1 MPSRLLVCRLVVCVI
16 AAGLCFGALAQSESP
31 SPPSGAPLQL
41 TLQQALDQAL
51 RCHPDVLSAQ
61 AAVVQARAQAR
72 IQEARRWPTVDLEG
86 SVNKTQSLGRPSNVG
101 GVVIV
106 SSGQRSTQRDAA
118 AVLNYNVY
126 ETTREREIRRA
137 QTLAEAQAFGVPD
150 AQRLL
155 AFEVRQAYYNILAQ
169 RQLARAMMQS
179 LAAAERHRDMVA
191 ARIEAGTAPESDLLP
206 VEVEVAQA
214 RLDSVQAETQLDVA
228 LASLKAL
235 LQLPVDT
242 TLHLADTLP
251 EGTFSGTAQQL
262 VTLAEQARPDV
273 SEQRLNVRAA
283 QLATEV
289 AKQQRGVQLE
299 AGASA
304 DYGRHTGVTGEA
316 WSLQVGATYPLFD
329 AGSARAAAVSAQAQ
343 QEQAV
348 QRLSGLLLNLQRDVE
363 SALQQL
369 RQTTTGMEVASVAR
383 RSAENSLA
391 AAEARYKEGL
401 AIIIEV
407 TDAQVA
413 LLQAQVSEV
422 QARYDHSVAL
432 ASLTEAVGCDPTAAP
447 VEQKG
452 NQ

>member
-1 MPSRLLVCRLVVCVI
+1 M
-16 AAGLCFGALAQSESP
+16 
-31 SPPSGAPLQL
+31 

-86 SVNKTQSLGRPSNVG
+86 SVSKTQSLGRPSNVG

-106 SSGQRSTQRDAA
+106 SSGQRSTQRDVA

-126 ETTREREIRRA
+126 ETTREREIQRA
-137 QTLAEAQAFGVPD
+137 QTLAQAQAFGVPD

-242 TLHLADTLP
+242 TLNLADTLP

-343 QEQAV
+343 QEQAL
-348 QRLSGLLLNLQRDVE
+348 QRLNGLLLNLQRDVE

>member
-1 MPSRLLVCRLVVCVI
+1 MPSRLLVCLI
-16 AAGLCFGALAQSESP
+16 AAGLCLGALAQSETAPP
-31 SPPSGAPLQL
+31 SPPLPGPMQL

-51 RCHPDVLSAQ
+51 RCHPDVLSAE
-61 AAVVQARAQAR
+61 AAVVQARAQEQ
-72 IQEARRWPTVDLEG
+72 IQKARRWPTVDLEG
-86 SVNKTQSLGRPSNVG
+86 SVRKTQSLGRPSNIG

-106 SSGQRSTQRDAA
+106 SSGQRSTQRDVA

-137 QTLAEAQAFGVPD
+137 QTLAQAQEFGVPD

-191 ARIEAGTAPESDLLP
+191 ARVEAGTAPRSDLLP

-214 RLDSVQAETQLDVA
+214 RLDSVRVETQLEVG

-235 LQLPVDT
+235 LQLPVET
-242 TLHLADTLP
+242 TLNLVDTLP
-251 EGTFSGTAQQL
+251 EGAFSGTTQQL
-262 VTLAEQARPDV
+262 VAMAEGARPDV
-273 SEQRLNVRAA
+273 AEQRLNVRAA
-283 QLATEV
+283 QLAAQV
-289 AKQQRGVQLE
+289 AEQQRGVQLE

-304 DYGRHTGVTGEA
+304 DYGRHTGVTGDA

-329 AGSARAAAVSAQAQ
+329 AGSARAAVTSARAQ

-348 QRLSGLLLNLQRDVE
+348 QRLSALLLNLQRDVE

-369 RQTTTGMEVASVAR
+369 RQTTTAMEVSEVAR
-383 RSAENSLA
+383 RNAENSLA
-391 AAEARYKEGL
+391 AAEARYNEGL

-407 TDAQVA
+407 TDAQVE

-422 QARYDHSVAL
+422 QTRYDHAVAL
-432 ASLTEAVGCDPTAAP
+432 ASLAEAVGCDPTAAP

-452 NQ
+452 NE

>member
-1 MPSRLLVCRLVVCVI
+1 MPSRLLVCLI
-16 AAGLCFGALAQSESP
+16 AAGLCLGALAQSATPPS
-31 SPPSGAPLQL
+31 SPPSLAPLQL

-86 SVNKTQSLGRPSNVG
+86 SVSKTQSLGRPSNVG

-106 SSGQRSTQRDAA
+106 SSGQRSTQRDVA

-126 ETTREREIRRA
+126 ETTREREIQRA
-137 QTLAEAQAFGVPD
+137 QTLAQAQAFGVPD

-242 TLHLADTLP
+242 TLNLADTLP

-343 QEQAV
+343 QEQAL
-348 QRLSGLLLNLQRDVE
+348 QRLNGLLLNLQRDVE

>member
-1 MPSRLLVCRLVVCVI
+1 MPSRLLVCLI
-16 AAGLCFGALAQSESP
+16 AAGLCLGALAQSETPPS
-31 SPPSGAPLQL
+31 SPPSSAPLQL

-101 GVVIV
+101 GVVII
-106 SSGQRSTQRDAA
+106 SSGQRSTQRDVA

-126 ETTREREIRRA
+126 ETTREREIQRA
-137 QTLAEAQAFGVPD
+137 QTLAQAQAFGVPD

-191 ARIEAGTAPESDLLP
+191 ARIEAGSAPESDLLP

-235 LQLPVDT
+235 LQLPVET
-242 TLHLADTLP
+242 TLNLVDTLP

-304 DYGRHTGVTGEA
+304 DYGRHTGVTGDA
-316 WSLQVGATYPLFD
+316 WSIQVGATYPLFD
-329 AGSARAAAVSAQAQ
+329 AGATRQAEISARAQ
-343 QEQAV
+343 QEQAA

-363 SALQQL
+363 AALQQL

-383 RSAENSLA
+383 RNAENSLA

-413 LLQAQVSEV
+413 LSQAQVSEV

>member
-16 AAGLCFGALAQSESP
+16 AAGLCFGALAQSETP

-106 SSGQRSTQRDAA
+106 SSGQRSTQRDVA

-214 RLDSVQAETQLDVA
+214 RLDSVQAETQLEVA

-242 TLHLADTLP
+242 TLNLADTLP

-283 QLATEV
+283 QLATEA

-348 QRLSGLLLNLQRDVE
+348 QRLNGLLLNLQRDVE